1 MGAQAL
7 ARKKLKNRPFSNNCF
22 H

>member
-7 ARKKLKNRPFSNNCF
+7 ARKNLKNRPFSNNCF